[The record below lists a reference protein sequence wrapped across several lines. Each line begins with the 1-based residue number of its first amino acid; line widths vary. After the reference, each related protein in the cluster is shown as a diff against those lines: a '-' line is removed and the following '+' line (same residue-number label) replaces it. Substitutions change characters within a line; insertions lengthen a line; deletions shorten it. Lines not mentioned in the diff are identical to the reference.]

1 VKYIVVL
8 FAAAKSVS
16 HALIFLHIRTQ
27 FSIPSECQ
35 TRSRIKRDIWSLF
48 ATLQKKRTRGKSLY
62 FPSPLHLTT
71 SKAVVIVQRLR
82 GNIIRTG

>member
-35 TRSRIKRDIWSLF
+35 TRSSIKRDIWSPF
-48 ATLQKKRTRGKSLY
+48 ATLSSEKKNPRQIY
-62 FPSPLHLTT
+62 CPSPLHLTT
-71 SKAVVIVQRLR
+71 SKAMVIVQRLR